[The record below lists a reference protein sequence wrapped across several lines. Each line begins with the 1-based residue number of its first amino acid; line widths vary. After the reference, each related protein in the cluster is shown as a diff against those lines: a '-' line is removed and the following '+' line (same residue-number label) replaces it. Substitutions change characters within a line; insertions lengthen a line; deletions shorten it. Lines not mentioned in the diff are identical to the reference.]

1 MAPRALGRCIDAEV
15 FMSLPQP
22 LPELTPARA
31 PQRQRRSR
39 QLQSPQRQAQRQHR
53 ALAWEM
59 TLRLSVNMGISLV
72 ALAALARLIPYHQAQ
87 RQALQEVAVAV
98 TEAEATTEQLQADFS
113 RYFDPA
119 QASRILQAEGSKLSG
134 QSIPIVLVD
143 PLNSPNAST
152 D

>member
-1 MAPRALGRCIDAEV
+1 
-15 FMSLPQP
+15 MSLPQP

-39 QLQSPQRQAQRQHR
+39 QLQSPQR
-53 ALAWEM
+53 
-59 TLRLSVNMGISLV
+59 
-72 ALAALARLIPYHQAQ
+72 QAQ

>member
-1 MAPRALGRCIDAEV
+1 
-15 FMSLPQP
+15 MSLPQP
-22 LPELTPARA
+22 LPEISPARL

-39 QLQSPQRQAQRQHR
+39 QQSPQRQAQRQHR

-59 TLRLSVNMGISLV
+59 TLRLSVNLGISLV
-72 ALAALARLIPYHQAQ
+72 ALTALARLIPYHQAQ
-87 RQALQEVAVAV
+87 RQTLQQVAVAV
-98 TEAEATTEQLQADFS
+98 TEAETTTAQLQADFS

-119 QASRILQAEGSKLSG
+119 QASRILQAEGSQLSG

-143 PLNSPNAST
+143 PLNSPNTPT